1 MVNNP
6 ITGLLIGVFVSAV
19 LVITFRRKTHKAVEI
34 AAWIGLV
41 GACTVAVI
49 GIRDPHAHALT
60 TSAAWGTS
68 QVVGTIAGA
77 FKVDALRW
85 IYADRF
91 VIAGWVVLLLGADV
105 LALALVSTKRQ
116 AGSRAPEYKLR
127 EWWVLPRLPGTQT
140 VQPSVA
146 SATDEINRR
155 FNTWLREVEI
165 PNTAG
170 GLRKRAFPVLA
181 VLRPSATGHAQV
193 NDRIGTTSS
202 VATSADTVGARDT
215 AVTRRADRRREA
227 DGSKKHRQ
235 SRLAS

>member
-1 MVNNP
+1 MANNP

-41 GACTVAVI
+41 GACAVAVI

-77 FKVDALRW
+77 FKVDTLRW
-85 IYADRF
+85 TYADRF
-91 VIAGWVVLLLGADV
+91 VIAGWVVILLGADV

-116 AGSRAPEYKLR
+116 AGSRAPEYKLQ
-127 EWWVLPRLPGTQT
+127 EWWVLPRLPRAQT
-140 VQPSVA
+140 VQPNVA

-155 FNTWLREVEI
+155 FDTWL
-165 PNTAG
+165 AG
-170 GLRKRAFPVLA
+170 
-181 VLRPSATGHAQV
+181 LRPSATGRAQV
-193 NDRIGTTSS
+193 NGRMATISS
-202 VATSADTVGARDT
+202 VAMSADTAGAGARGKS
-215 AVTRRADRRREA
+215 VTRRADRRREA